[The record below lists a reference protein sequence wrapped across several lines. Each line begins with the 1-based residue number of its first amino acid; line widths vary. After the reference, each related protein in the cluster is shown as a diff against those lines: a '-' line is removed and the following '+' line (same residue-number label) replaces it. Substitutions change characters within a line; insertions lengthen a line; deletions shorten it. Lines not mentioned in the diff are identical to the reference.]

1 MCFRKPQHMQ
11 RDRGNIVHAPTR
23 ATSGTATAITSS
35 GVTLASVAATSPA
48 FTPSAPLA
56 PTASA
61 VNAGGLRGDP
71 QASVA
76 PAATAIWPAT
86 CVRRARCVVHC
97 RPGRYHQGRGRHP
110 RQAHR
115 CAAHPSERARPL
127 RRRTGAE
134 LLSHRTAAIAFRTSR
149 AVRQHTRRRYRTLQ
163 RVRPHS
169 LRWMRRGWWRRR
181 GRSVGERGL
190 RDARGQPAAV

>member
-1 MCFRKPQHMQ
+1 MQ
-11 RDRGNIVHAPTR
+11 RDRGNIMHAPTR
-23 ATSGTATAITSS
+23 APTGTATAITSP
-35 GVTLASVAATSPA
+35 GATLASVAATSAA

-61 VNAGGLRGDP
+61 LNAGGLRGDP

-76 PAATAIWPAT
+76 PAAAAIWPAN

-115 CAAHPSERARPL
+115 
-127 RRRTGAE
+127 
-134 LLSHRTAAIAFRTSR
+134 
-149 AVRQHTRRRYRTLQ
+149 
-163 RVRPHS
+163 
-169 LRWMRRGWWRRR
+169 
-181 GRSVGERGL
+181 
-190 RDARGQPAAV
+190 